1 MMPTAD
7 PAPTLAGR
15 TIVMSGGSR
24 GIGRAIALRAARDGA
39 NVVLLAKTD
48 APNPKLPGTVH
59 DAVDELRAAGG
70 QGLAVVGDVRDDDD
84 VARAVDAAVRE
95 FGGIDICVNNASALR
110 MKGTLA
116 MSMKEYD
123 LIQDI
128 NTRGTFSLTRAC
140 IPHLL
145 HSPDARVLTLSPPLN
160 LTAQRW
166 LSAFPG
172 YLLSKYG
179 MSLLMLSMAA
189 EFPQIAFTS
198 LWPRTTIATAAVE
211 NLLGGPEALAR
222 TRRPEIVADAAH
234 AILTG
239 ARASGRLLVDED
251 VLRDAGITDLAPY
264 ATVPGSTEFESDF
277 FFDD

>member
-1 MMPTAD
+1 MTTAGKS
-7 PAPTLAGR
+7 PTLAGR
-15 TIVMSGGSR
+15 TMIMSGGSR

-59 DAVDELRAAGG
+59 DAVEEIRAVGG

-84 VARAVDAAVRE
+84 VAHAVEAAVRE

-110 MKGTLA
+110 MKGTLE

-128 NTRGTFSLTRAC
+128 NTRGTFALTRAC
-140 IPHLL
+140 IPHLQRSEAG
-145 HSPDARVLTLSPPLN
+145 HVLALSPPLN
-160 LTAQRW
+160 LTSQRW
-166 LSAFPG
+166 LAAFPG
-172 YLLSKYG
+172 YLVSKYG

-189 EFPQIAFTS
+189 EFPGIAFNG

-239 ARASGRLLVDED
+239 PRATGRLLVDED
-251 VLRDAGITDLAPY
+251 VLRDAGVTDLAEY
-264 ATVPGSTEFESDF
+264 ATVPGSTDFESDF